1 MTSPESRDESF
12 RNALLQSAAD
22 DGPAPAALDRE
33 LARLGLATAAGTAA
47 LTAASGATAKVGA
60 ASLFSTTLAKV
71 TIVATIALVGAAGYV
86 ATRAPTP
93 TTATATATAT
103 NVPAPSVATPI
114 GTAPVETAS
123 VAPAPVAPAPVAPAP
138 AKDHVG
144 ARPAT
149 SAAVAE
155 ELTRTLAAE
164 VALVDRARTLARS
177 SPGEAMTALEE
188 YARTFPGGTLR
199 DEAAVVRVEALLA
212 AGHRADAERTAQPYL
227 RDRPNTPIAR
237 RMTDLLGPEKDPIP

>member
-71 TIVATIALVGAAGYV
+71 TIVATNALVGAAGYV

-123 VAPAPVAPAPVAPAP
+123 VAPAPVAPAP